1 MPDDN
6 VYTIGRDEAA
16 KRIGVSTRTL
26 DRWIRSGKLRYK
38 NVGRAVF
45 VHAGDFD
52 ILLKSHGRAF
62 AQAHTAHH
70 TEHTAPHDFSET
82 THVSATTNNDSIFRK
97 LYEEATQE
105 IKAKQEKLEAAGFR
119 VGQLETQLKNSVPL
133 IEYKQ
138 KEEELRQKE
147 EAARQENLELKNKLS
162 VERIK
167 VWALVGISCAI
178 ILTTIVLGILLAT
191 KF

>member
-16 KRIGVSTRTL
+16 KRISVSTRTL
-26 DRWIRSGKLRYK
+26 DRWIRSGKLLYK
-38 NVGRAVF
+38 NTGRAVF

-52 ILLKSHGRAF
+52 LLLKQHGRAF
-62 AQAHTAHH
+62 TGGHTQHDTTHTTEAHTN
-70 TEHTAPHDFSET
+70 EP
-82 THVSATTNNDSIFRK
+82 THIGTSANTDSIFRQ
-97 LYEEATQE
+97 LFEEASQE
-105 IKAKQEKLEAAGFR
+105 IKTKQEKLEAAGFR
-119 VGQLETQLKNSVPL
+119 VGQLENQLKNSVPL

-147 EAARQENLELKNKLS
+147 EVARQENLELKNKLS
-162 VERIK
+162 IERIK
-167 VWALVGISCAI
+167 VWALVGVSCAI
-178 ILTTIVLGILLAT
+178 ILTTIVLGVLVAT

>member
-1 MPDDN
+1 MADDN

-38 NVGRAVF
+38 NSGRAVF

-52 ILLKSHGRAF
+52 ILLKAHGRAF
-62 AQAHTAHH
+62 GNGHTNHQSNSQPDTEAH
-70 TEHTAPHDFSET
+70 ET
-82 THVSATTNNDSIFRK
+82 THVTSSTNADSIYRK
-97 LYEEATQE
+97 LYEDTAEE
-105 IKAKQEKLEAAGFR
+105 LKAKQEKLEAAGFR
-119 VGQLETQLKNSVPL
+119 VGQLEAQLKNSVPL

-138 KEEELRQKE
+138 KEDELRQKE
-147 EAARQENLELKNKLS
+147 EAANKENLALKNKLA

-167 VWALVGISCAI
+167 IWALVGVCTAI
-178 ILTTIVLGILLAT
+178 VITTIVLGVLVAR
-191 KF
+191 